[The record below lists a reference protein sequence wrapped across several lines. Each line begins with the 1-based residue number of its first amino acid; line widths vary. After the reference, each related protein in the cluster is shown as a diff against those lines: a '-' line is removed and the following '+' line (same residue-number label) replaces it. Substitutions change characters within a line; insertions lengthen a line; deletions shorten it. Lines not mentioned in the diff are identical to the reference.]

1 MLKKNEKFILKQVVE
16 AKDSFQKMIAEMKTF
31 ANSTMKRIFNK
42 KAIMETETSANMP
55 SKEQKRIKIE
65 KAF

>member
-16 AKDSFQKMIAEMKTF
+16 AKDSFEKMIAEMKTF